1 MKIRRNRMS
10 QLNSILASYGWK
22 PETFLTESI
31 ENLKPGRVISVYG
44 EHSKI
49 LTEFGEQKGIPSGT
63 LMSSGE
69 FIVTGDWVLVRE
81 IDGEDLCIVEKILT
95 RKTFLRRKNPGK
107 RKSFQAIASNIDLL
121 LVIMGLDNDY
131 SPRRIE
137 RYLFLA
143 KISGAAAAIVL
154 NKKDLCLQSEQRFSE
169 IKTIAGEIPV
179 EMISALDSTHISKIL
194 RFIKPGN
201 TIALLGSSGAG
212 KSTIINSLLG
222 AQVQRTKEVKS
233 SDGTG
238 KHTTTHREL
247 FLLPSGG
254 ILMDNPGIREVG
266 LFSENGEEELEEI
279 FPEIAIAAQE
289 CRFKDCSHNGEP
301 DCGVAAALKV
311 GKIDEARYSSYLKLI
326 KELQAYKVSIDS
338 EEARKKKQK
347 DKQLSKALRK
357 RLKDKGRI

>member
-1 MKIRRNRMS
+1 MS
-10 QLNSILASYGWK
+10 ELNSILASYGWE
-22 PETFLTESI
+22 PETFLTEPI
-31 ENLKPGRVISVYG
+31 GNLEPGRVVSVHG

-49 LTEFGEQKGIPSGT
+49 LTEFGERKGIPSGALT
-63 LMSSGE
+63 SSGE
-69 FIVTGDWVLVRE
+69 FIATGDWVLVRE
-81 IDGEDLCIVEKILT
+81 IDGENLCIVEKILP
-95 RKTFLRRKNPGK
+95 RKTLLRRKNPGK
-107 RKSFQAIASNIDLL
+107 RKDLQVIASNIDLL

-143 KISGAAAAIVL
+143 KIGGVETAIVL
-154 NKKDLCLQSEQRFSE
+154 NKKDLCERSEQKFSE

-179 EMISALDSTHISKIL
+179 EMISALDPTHTPKIL
-194 RFIKPGN
+194 RFIKPGK
-201 TIALLGSSGAG
+201 TIAFLGSSGSG

-222 AQVQRTKEVKS
+222 AQVQKTNEVKS

-266 LFSENGEEELEEI
+266 LFSETGEENPEEI
-279 FPEIAIAAQE
+279 FPEIAIASQE
-289 CRFKDCSHNGEP
+289 CRFKDCSHCGEP
-301 DCGVAAALKV
+301 GCGVAAALET
-311 GKIDEARYSSYLKLI
+311 GKIDETRYSSYLKLT
-326 KELQAYKVSIDS
+326 KELRAYQVSINS

-357 RLKDKGRI
+357 RLKDKGKI

>member
-1 MKIRRNRMS
+1 MS
-10 QLNSILASYGWK
+10 QLNSILDSYGWK

-49 LTEFGEQKGIPSGT
+49 LTEFGERKAIPSGT

-81 IDGEDLCIVEKILT
+81 IDGEDLCIVEKILP

-143 KISGAAAAIVL
+143 KISGAATAIVL
-154 NKKDLCLQSEQRFSE
+154 NKKDLCELPEQRFSE

-201 TIALLGSSGAG
+201 TIAFLGSSGAG

-222 AQVQRTKEVKS
+222 VQVQKTNEVKS

-266 LFSENGEEELEEI
+266 LFSESGEEELEEI
-279 FPEIAIAAQE
+279 FPEIAVAAQE

-301 DCGVAAALKV
+301 DCGVAVALKV
-311 GKIDEARYSSYLKLI
+311 GKIDEARYSSYLRLT
-326 KELQAYKVSIDS
+326 KELQAYKVSIDP
-338 EEARKKKQK
+338 EETRKKKQK